1 MSLGGYRKLPT
12 ENFQNLGP
20 SAATGQGSVPGHC
33 LLSRLGGLAL
43 RCATCSQHLFLPGP
57 CLADSGAWSGG
68 PVNFPPRHS
77 PDVGSRGTS
86 LETQVHIW
94 RPCAHTAAHTQ
105 GYTRTMCAQPQTR
118 AHTMPHPSLSSV
130 LWFLPWLW
138 FFGGRWGG
146 WLSMKPPFFKGTR
159 TSSTAVTQSSIPA
172 AGGNMPGSWRLLW
185 AKSFWFPWRK
195 LARDVGTW
203 GPFSKIPI
211 GLFSPWLG
219 GPAKKDSRFFPA
231 ASQADGIDDSRKTPA
246 WHREEGGRREQPCPG
261 VWAVAPR
268 WRRAAPVQVRGCPH
282 SSPPELP
289 TTSSQRCLHD
299 AALVRVTL

>member
-33 LLSRLGGLAL
+33 QLSRLRGLVL

-105 GYTRTMCAQPQTR
+105 GYTCTVCTQPQTR

-138 FFGGRWGG
+138 FFGGLWGG
-146 WLSMKPPFFKGTR
+146 WLSTKPPFFKGTR

-172 AGGNMPGSWRLLW
+172 AGGNMPWSWRLLW

-203 GPFSKIPI
+203 GPFSKIPT

-219 GPAKKDSRFFPA
+219 GPAKKTLCS
-231 ASQADGIDDSRKTPA
+231 SQLLPRQMGSMIQEKPLPGI
-246 WHREEGGRREQPCPG
+246 GRREAGGNSRALASGRWHHGGVEPPLYRSGAVHTLPLLSFRPHPASAACMMQP
-261 VWAVAPR
+261 
-268 WRRAAPVQVRGCPH
+268 
-282 SSPPELP
+282 
-289 TTSSQRCLHD
+289 
-299 AALVRVTL
+299 